1 MSVLNQKQEDQN
13 DSASTILSSVTGFS
27 RLEFVSTVVSILQRG
42 LHDKK
47 GQGICEKLLQVLLFI
62 YS

>member
-1 MSVLNQKQEDQN
+1 MSVLNQEQEDQN

-27 RLEFVSTVVSILQRG
+27 RLEFVSAVVSILQRG